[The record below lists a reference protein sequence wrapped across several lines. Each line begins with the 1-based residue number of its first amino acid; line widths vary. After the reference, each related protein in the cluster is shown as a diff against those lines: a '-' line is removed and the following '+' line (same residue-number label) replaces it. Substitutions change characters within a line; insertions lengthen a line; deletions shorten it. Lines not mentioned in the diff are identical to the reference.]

1 MFDDKLI
8 QKQYEEYK
16 ENYVE
21 PDALG
26 RSMMRD
32 RITEDLSFVSQM
44 TVEEYTLYLKYQEIH
59 RKYPTHEIGTLF
71 GSEKQFV
78 NEKHVKLINE
88 VKSNIWTVSYT
99 HLTLP
104 TNREV

>member
-59 RKYPTHEIGTLF
+59 RKYPTQEIGTLF
-71 GSEKQFV
+71 GSEKQFI
-78 NEKHVKLINE
+78 NERHVKLISE
-88 VKSNIWTVSYT
+88 VKNNIWM
-99 HLTLP
+99 P
-104 TNREV
+104 